1 MKRDERET
9 AREGEGDRT
18 TVRRGGAKERP
29 ETATLPSPAGA
40 GAEGEGVEVRTTV
53 DSDYA
58 PAGVDSGE
66 PEAPPPPPIAPDD
79 PAARYAAVELLGRG
93 GMGEVHRS
101 LDTKIGREVALKTML
116 AVGKRA
122 TQRARTRFLREAK
135 VQALLEH
142 PAIVPVY
149 DIDLGPDGRAYFT
162 MKRVRGVTLGR
173 IFREARRDADLGR
186 APEHGL
192 RRLLVKLVTV
202 CLAVHYAHEHG
213 VIHRDLKPDNIM
225 LGPHG
230 EVYVLDW
237 GVAKILETAS
247 PATRAAETDT
257 ATRDGEVI
265 GTAGFMP
272 PEQALALHDE
282 IDARSDVFAL
292 GSILHEMITGHPLFD
307 EPDLVAVLAATIRS
321 DREVPPVPAEVPP
334 ELFELAHRCTRFQ
347 REQRPPSARAVAEA
361 IERYLDGDRDAALR
375 KTLADERAERARTRA
390 ELVLSGAPTAREADR
405 AYALRE
411 AASALALYPD
421 HVGASDT
428 VLRLLATPPE
438 TPPPDAERELR
449 ELDESR
455 TQSALR
461 DNAWRIASWSLVA
474 PLPILMGLRA
484 PMVAS
489 LMVALLL
496 IIAVGAALL
505 HRYRLHSAPARF
517 ALYAATCTFAAS
529 VSGIFGPLVLVP
541 GFAAINTLIF
551 SSQGRRSERPWMLVM
566 GVCTVAVPLAL
577 ELIGVLPP
585 SMQFGPDAIVLLP
598 RLSDFPPTLSLVF
611 LVGVSVLGILL
622 PTTLVGRLGD
632 ALRAAERRLVLQ
644 KWQLSLLSP
653 KAPPPG

>member
-18 TVRRGGAKERP
+18 TVRRGGARERP
-29 ETATLPSPAGA
+29 ETATLPSPG
-40 GAEGEGVEVRTTV
+40 GGEGEAGDAGGVPTI

-58 PAGVDSGE
+58 PAALESDD
-66 PEAPPPPPIAPDD
+66 PAPPLPPREPDD
-79 PAARYAAVELLGRG
+79 PAARYAAMELLGRG

-101 LDTKIGREVALKTML
+101 LDTKLGREVALKTML
-116 AVGKRA
+116 SVGKRA

-149 DIDLGPDGRAYFT
+149 DIDIGPDGRAYFT

-192 RRLLVKLVTV
+192 RRLLVKFVTV

-237 GVAKILETAS
+237 GVAKILESAS

-292 GSILHEMITGHPLFD
+292 GSILHEMVTGEPLLD
-307 EPDLVAVLAATIRS
+307 GPDVVAVLAATIRS
-321 DREVPPVPAEVPP
+321 DREVPAPPADVPP

-347 REQRPPSARAVAEA
+347 RDERPAGARAVAEA

-375 KTLADERAERARTRA
+375 KTLADERAERARARA
-390 ELVLSGAPTAREADR
+390 ALVLSGAPAAREADR

-421 HVGASDT
+421 HQGASET
-428 VLRLLATPPE
+428 LLRLLATPPE
-438 TPPPDAERELR
+438 TPPPEAERELAD
-449 ELDESR
+449 LDESR
-455 TQSALR
+455 MRSALR
-461 DNAWRIASWSLVA
+461 DNAWRIASWLVVA
-474 PLPILMGLRA
+474 PLALFMGLRA
-484 PMVAS
+484 PRMASAMVG
-489 LMVALLL
+489 LLV
-496 IIAVGAALL
+496 IIAVGASLL
-505 HRYRLHSAPARF
+505 YRYRLYSPPARF
-517 ALYAATCTFAAS
+517 ALYAATCTFAAT

-551 SSQGRRSERPWMLVM
+551 SSQGRRGERPLMLVM
-566 GVCTVAVPLAL
+566 GVCTVAVPLVL
-577 ELIGVLPP
+577 ELVGALPP
-585 SMQFGPDAIVLLP
+585 SMRFEADAIVLLP
-598 RLSDFPPTLSLVF
+598 RITGFPPTLSLLF
-611 LVGVSVLGILL
+611 LGGVSILGILL

-653 KAPPPG
+653 KAPPRG